1 MEKNALEGQKE
12 IEVLELK
19 AGGNFYGV
27 NVDEIKEILPYN
39 KKATPVPNSHPLIEG
54 IIMPRDFLIPI
65 IDLVKSLG
73 LKDVDEYKREMLV
86 VSSVYDMNIAFHVD
100 SVHGIRRVMTSNIE
114 NPGKKLSTAAKN
126 YVFGVIDLQDKKL
139 ELLDLKKIIDDINPS
154 LA

>member
-27 NVDEIKEILPYN
+27 NVDEIKEIIPYN

-65 IDLVKSLG
+65 IDLVKGLS
-73 LKDVDEYKREMLV
+73 LKDVDDYKREMLV

-100 SVHGIRRVMTSNIE
+100 SVHGIRRVMTSNI
-114 NPGKKLSTAAKN
+114 NKPGKKLSTSAKN
-126 YVFGVIDLQDKKL
+126 FVIGVIEIQDRRI
-139 ELLDLKKIIDDINPS
+139 ELLELKKIIDDINPN